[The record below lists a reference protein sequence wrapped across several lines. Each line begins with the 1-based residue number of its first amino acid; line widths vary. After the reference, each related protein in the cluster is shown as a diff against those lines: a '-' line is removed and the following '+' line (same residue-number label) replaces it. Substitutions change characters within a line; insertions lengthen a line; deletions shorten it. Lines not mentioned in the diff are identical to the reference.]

1 MNVLGDSGRGLVVV
15 GMCAMVAFVGEELG
29 TAPRPAGV
37 MAAPYVAMPPV
48 PHKLTG
54 NRPVI
59 RGGADTKRTWL
70 GAEHR
75 GLIVQKFSNK
85 ADGSLAIELHFRQD
99 HISIA
104 LNRAGGVAVARA
116 GRRLE
121 VTSVD
126 AYERLQQL
134 LAGSEAAFAT
144 RVLLAEREATSDLD
158 APEMTLLSTAA
169 FVASLVGDVD
179 APRRLATRFVE
190 KHRGVYRAVRFSTCF
205 EQYATESSAA
215 WNDMQS
221 CMDEANQ
228 DPSIFARAYRR
239 VACNAIWLIRS
250 EAAWAEFLGC
260 LGPGQFI
267 NQ

>member
-1 MNVLGDSGRGLVVV
+1 MSMLGESVRWLVFTA
-15 GMCAMVAFVGEELG
+15 MCATVALAGEEQG
-29 TAPRPAGV
+29 TAVRKPVV
-37 MAAPYVAMPPV
+37 MAAPHVAIPPA
-48 PHKLTG
+48 PQKLAG
-54 NRPVI
+54 QRPVI
-59 RGGADTKRTWL
+59 RGGADAKRTWL

-75 GLIVQKFSNK
+75 GLIVQRFSNK
-85 ADGSLAIELHFRQD
+85 ADGALAIELHFRQD

-104 LNRAGGVAVARA
+104 LNRAGGVAVARG

-121 VTSVD
+121 VMSVD

-169 FVASLVGDVD
+169 FVASLVGDLD

-190 KHRGVYRAVRFSTCF
+190 KHRGIYRAVRYRTCF
-205 EQYATESSAA
+205 EQYAAESSAA
-215 WNDMQS
+215 WNDMQN

-228 DPSIFARAYRR
+228 DPSIFSRAYRR

>member
-1 MNVLGDSGRGLVVV
+1 MNVLGDSGRGLVLVGLCAVV
-15 GMCAMVAFVGEELG
+15 ALVGEELG
-29 TAPRPAGV
+29 RAPRQPVV
-37 MAAPYVAMPPV
+37 MAATSVAMPPV
-48 PHKLTG
+48 PRKLAAQ
-54 NRPVI
+54 RPVI
-59 RGGADTKRTWL
+59 RGGVDAKRTWL

-104 LNRAGGVAVARA
+104 VNRAGGVAVARA

-121 VTSVD
+121 VTS
-126 AYERLQQL
+126 AEAFERLQQL

-158 APEMTLLSTAA
+158 APEMALLSTAA
-169 FVASLVGDVD
+169 FVASLVGDLD

-190 KHRGVYRAVRFSTCF
+190 KHRGIYRAVRVATCF

-228 DPSIFARAYRR
+228 DPNIFARAYRR